1 MDLNKSHKEV
11 SNPLKFGILI
21 LPLIFSWFTLKKGY
35 STKARVISFVW
46 MSLILIVGATGD
58 DIAEDKDTTSSK
70 AQTTQVSPQSAID
83 AQVESVL
90 SQAKDYELLH
100 SKDISYAGR
109 SRREAY
115 IYAPTATTK
124 DEQLATA
131 AKAAMDIQKNN
142 RVQYSW
148 VVLFDERSSDTRSK
162 LVGINFAP
170 DQKDQSG
177 NPMGGRFKVE

>member
-1 MDLNKSHKEV
+1 MEQTAKIYKCKSCKETV
-11 SNPLKFGILI
+11 QKDAKKCPHCGEKNPT
-21 LPLIFSWFTLKKGY
+21 FTAKQGCLAY
-35 STKARVISFVW
+35 
-46 MSLILIVGATGD
+46 IVLSAIIGVGMYACSD
-58 DIAEDKDTTSSK
+58 DKDTTSSK

-100 SKDISYAGR
+100 SNDISHAGR
-109 SRREAY
+109 SRWEAY

-131 AKAAMDIQKNN
+131 AKAAMDIQKNH

-148 VVLFDERSSDTRSK
+148 VVLFDGRSSNTRSK